1 MYVVYKADNN
11 NSHATHIQSTMSTST
26 QNILSPAGFNPH
38 TCVKY
43 AKPKANASGGK
54 SIGILNAVSNTVLQ
68 ISSPMMLTWGVNQF
82 VDEKTGKVSYDMS
95 LQFPNDEFYDDA
107 TRKFF
112 NNIRDLEQKVKD
124 DAISN
129 SKEWFG
135 KPKMSAETTDAL
147 FTPMLRYPKDKSSLE
162 TDYSR
167 APTFKIKLPCWEGV
181 WKNIDLY
188 DLDRRLVFP
197 VPTNPSLAPADFIQ
211 KGSHIAAG
219 IQCGG
224 IWFAGGKF
232 GVTWNLIQG
241 IIKPKLS
248 YRGTCGIDLPGEAAA
263 ALQQPQQQQQQRAQ
277 PQPVQSQRHDQ
288 SDEEEEEEEQ
298 PQVKRTASV
307 SVQPVPVLAAA
318 PAAAV
323 ASSEEPISKKKIVRK
338 LPSSAA

>member
-1 MYVVYKADNN
+1 
-11 NSHATHIQSTMSTST
+11 MSTPS
-26 QNILSPAGFNPH
+26 QNILSPAGFNPA

-43 AKPKANASGGK
+43 AKPKVNPSGGK
-54 SIGILNAVSNTVLQ
+54 SIGILNAHTSTVLQ

-82 VDEKTGKVSYDMS
+82 VDEKTGKISYDMS
-95 LQFPNDEFYDDA
+95 LQFPDEDRYDDSI
-107 TRKFF
+107 RRFF
-112 NNIRDLEQKVKD
+112 NNIRDFEQKIKD

-147 FTPMLRYPKDKSSLE
+147 FTPMLKYPKDKVSLE
-162 TDYSR
+162 TDYGR

-188 DLDRRLVFP
+188 DMDRRLVFP
-197 VPTNPSLAPADFIQ
+197 VPTNPSLAPGDFIQ
-211 KGSHIAAG
+211 KGSQIAVG

-248 YRGTCGIDLPGEAAA
+248 YRGLCGIELPTDQVVSNGAPTHSSAVSSASVSHSSETAHDENDSDNEEDATPLKRQMSAPVAASTA
-263 ALQQPQQQQQQRAQ
+263 PSTSA
-277 PQPVQSQRHDQ
+277 Q
-288 SDEEEEEEEQ
+288 SDE
-298 PQVKRTASV
+298 
-307 SVQPVPVLAAA
+307 
-318 PAAAV
+318 PA
-323 ASSEEPISKKKIVRK
+323 SKKKIVRK
-338 LPSSAA
+338 IPSASA

>member
-1 MYVVYKADNN
+1 MTRNTCRKVVLQQQPLKAY
-11 NSHATHIQSTMSTST
+11 QSTMSSSQS
-26 QNILSPAGFNPH
+26 QNILSPAVFNPA

-43 AKPKANASGGK
+43 AKPKVNPSGGK
-54 SIGILNAVSNTVLQ
+54 SIGILNAATSTVLQ

-82 VDEKTGKVSYDMS
+82 VDEKTGKISYDMS
-95 LQFPNDEFYDDA
+95 LQFPDEDRYDDGI
-107 TRKFF
+107 RRFF
-112 NNIRDLEQKVKD
+112 NNIRDFEQKIKD

-147 FTPMLRYPKDKSSLE
+147 FTPMLKYPKDKVSLE
-162 TDYSR
+162 TDYGR

-188 DLDRRLVFP
+188 DMERRLVFP
-197 VPTNPSLAPADFIQ
+197 VPTNPSLAPGDFIQ
-211 KGSHIAAG
+211 KGSHIAVG

-248 YRGTCGIDLPGEAAA
+248 YRGMCGIELPNDPVSLTTSAAPA
-263 ALQQPQQQQQQRAQ
+263 SSVATNATH
-277 PQPVQSQRHDQ
+277 SDE
-288 SDEEEEEEEQ
+288 SDEEDATPLQ
-298 PQVKRTASV
+298 RSASIQQSAPVVSV
-307 SVQPVPVLAAA
+307 SSDE
-318 PAAAV
+318 PA
-323 ASSEEPISKKKIVRK
+323 SKKKIVRK
-338 LPSSAA
+338 VSSSSASS